1 MIETLLKLITL
12 LACLII
18 LWQVEPALNRMSPCT
33 HWSIRYAMLIL
44 GAGAMYILLTL
55 SATTAPSIGMVLL
68 MVGIAALLLAE
79 RRFRHIHRRG
89 GKHHA

>member
-1 MIETLLKLITL
+1 MDTLLKLTTL

-33 HWSIRYAMLIL
+33 HWSIRYAMLVL

-55 SATTAPSIGMVLL
+55 NAAAAPSIGMVLL
-68 MVGIAALLLAE
+68 MIGIAALLLAE
-79 RRFRHIHRRG
+79 RRFRHIHHRRG
-89 GKHHA
+89 GKGHA